1 MSKLRIRRP
10 EPLPARGEAARQKLR
25 RQAAWAA
32 GTEQFQYRDPLY
44 HVTEA
49 FQQTFDAV
57 GRKHAAAL
65 AEGET
70 AGTAEE
76 EAGREN
82 SPSGRGPEAENTSTR
97 PFYEPRPED
106 RALFMRFSETAFQR
120 GTLSGA
126 VVRGTGQMMLFS
138 CLKKTVGQSQP
149 DKWQQRKL
157 FETGA
162 VQRNL
167 PGRMPSRVYFNR
179 GFTYGAVGLVVD
191 ALRDARRTVDTM
203 RDMALGAM
211 GLEGSGG
218 ETLRAMYPFLDDSR
232 ERSLLEQY
240 REQQKSAGP
249 EAGAALQ
256 NAIVRME
263 ALVAKKAR
271 IKEEFVQKLRL
282 LSDRAVEAQA
292 LFEAPEFSA
301 VLDAALRRAVGAEE
315 PPGGGEGVPDG
326 TAGRAEGPPDGGAPE
341 GAEPSRPP
349 AGTEGPD
356 PGGDRRPGA
365 AGGGNAG
372 EAAPPEPDGAGGTDG
387 QQRSGGAAPGPG
399 ATA

>member
-10 EPLPARGEAARQKLR
+10 EPLPARGEQARQVLR

-49 FQQTFDAV
+49 FQLTFDAM
-57 GRKHAAAL
+57 GRQHAAAL
-65 AEGET
+65 AEGEASRT
-70 AGTAEE
+70 QEG
-76 EAGREN
+76 EAGGEN
-82 SPSGRGPEAENTSTR
+82 SPAGRGPEGDTASTR
-97 PFYEPRPED
+97 SFYEPRPED
-106 RALFMRFSETAFQR
+106 RDLLLRFSETAFQR

-162 VQRNL
+162 IQRNL

-211 GLEGSGG
+211 GLEGSGA
-218 ETLRAMYPFLDDSR
+218 ETLRTMYPFLDDSR

-256 NAIVRME
+256 NAIARME

-292 LFEAPEFSA
+292 LFEAPEFPA
-301 VLDAALRRAVGAEE
+301 ALDAALRQAVGAEE
-315 PPGGGEGVPDG
+315 PGGEGVPDG

-356 PGGDRRPGA
+356 PGGDGRPGA
-365 AGGGNAG
+365 AGGGSAG
-372 EAAPPEPDGAGGTDG
+372 EAVPPEPDGAGGTDG